1 MDEEKQNDVAEV
13 SSGEGLLSLLSNP
26 DAMNKMAGALS
37 RLGILEG
44 DSDTSAPAEQSAK
57 KSADEESAQAVSDTG
72 NPLSSLLSNPE
83 ILSKIPTILS
93 ALSASSGKGSAS
105 PSSRERGCK
114 DRRITLLLAL
124 RPYLS
129 PHRRDIVD
137 YLVKMNKLG
146 ELFKSLK

>member
-1 MDEEKQNDVAEV
+1 MDEEKQNDIPEV

-37 RLGILEG
+37 RLGILDGEEQPEEKSTDEG
-44 DSDTSAPAEQSAK
+44 SVPTASDTR
-57 KSADEESAQAVSDTG
+57 D
-72 NPLSSLLSNPE
+72 PLSSLLSNPE

-93 ALSASSGKGSAS
+93 ALSASSGKGSATP
-105 PSSRERGCK
+105 PSHKDKGK
-114 DRRITLLLAL
+114 DRRIALLLAL

-129 PHRRDIVD
+129 PHRREIVD

-146 ELFKSLK
+146 EIFKSLK